1 MTNIKQII
9 EEAIQ
14 GYKLSEKKSCSCGCN
29 SCHDKKKTKLNE
41 SKERIKKIVKE
52 QILTRKRLKEITDIK
67 EETVST
73 IFKLEGILVTD
84 TKGRNQTDILSDIR
98 SISGVTIVGSKEIR
112 SDQSTIDNSSYFS
125 YLTVKID
132 PHPFIGKGGF
142 GKEEIK
148 LIYNEIK
155 RVTGVKSFRLKKKP
169 QRI

>member
-1 MTNIKQII
+1 MDIKKII
-9 EEAIQ
+9 KESIQ
-14 GYKLSEKKSCSCGCN
+14 GYHLPGKGGCSCGCN
-29 SCHDKKKTKLNE
+29 KCHLPKEKLNE
-41 SKERIKKIVKE
+41 SKKVSKSKVKQIIKENFLAFKK
-52 QILTRKRLKEITDIK
+52 LK

-73 IFKLEGILVTD
+73 QFKLEGVLITD

-98 SISGVTIVGSKEIR
+98 SILGITIVGSKEIR
-112 SDQSTIDNSSYFS
+112 SDQTAVDNDSYIS

-142 GKEEIK
+142 GKEQLK

-155 RVTGVKSFRLKKKP
+155 RVTGVRAFRLKKKP